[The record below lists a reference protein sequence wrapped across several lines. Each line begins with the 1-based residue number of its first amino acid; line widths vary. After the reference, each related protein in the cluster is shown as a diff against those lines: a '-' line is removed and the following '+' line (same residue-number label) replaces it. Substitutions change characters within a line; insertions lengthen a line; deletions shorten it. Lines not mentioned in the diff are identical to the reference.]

1 MSAATDKPTPT
12 IPGAENLPHER
23 ETALHRVQGYP
34 VVKDLL
40 STTDSYVQGHP
51 YIASLVARVEA
62 LSHAILARLEPL
74 QRRLPLDQ
82 VDQFANATLDF
93 LEKKV
98 PHVKMETGELVSQ
111 ARKPA
116 DAAYG
121 LAQDYKNGFQQ
132 VRGEA
137 SVQLSSSG
145 RRACHGG
152 TYSLGPGALIRT
164 VACLQR
170 FGPYADPVYQR
181 LHEGQTALAGLQERL
196 ASTVKQFPHDQASLN
211 QTLESLKTELDTYV
225 KAAQSIPAHAQASA
239 KPYVEKA
246 NEVRNDIQKEIL
258 RKDIPVG
265 TKASNVLHYS
275 QEQLTPVLEYFKGF
289 ILKKKDEAAK
299 EADTAK
305 EKVTT
310 NGSS

>member
-82 VDQFANATLDF
+82 VDQYANATLDY

-132 VRGEA
+132 
-137 SVQLSSSG
+137 
-145 RRACHGG
+145 
-152 TYSLGPGALIRT
+152 
-164 VACLQR
+164 R

-181 LHEGQTALAGLQERL
+181 LHEGQTALSGLQERL